1 MMKNERG
8 ITLTA
13 LIIYV
18 ITFSATL
25 VLLASLSSYIYG
37 NMNTINAD
45 KISSE
50 EFNKFNVF
58 FVKDVKES
66 KKGVVN
72 LQTVGD
78 IVITLENG
86 NNYTYKNSEKAIYRN
101 KEKIARNI
109 ITFNAESKT
118 ENNKSIIEITVS
130 TGKNVENPTFSK
142 TIKYVLKYW

>member
-72 LQTVGD
+72 LQSSGD